1 MLFILFINLVLFWI
15 GETYKNYNKN
25 SQKAWIAWITWIPVA
40 ITEVT
45 LSGCQAEYQ
54 VPWIGWFRNKGYS
67 IILCQVLFLIIYEKY
82 FIIK

>member
-1 MLFILFINLVLFWI
+1 MGRRAKL
-15 GETYKNYNKN
+15 YNKN

-40 ITEVT
+40 ITAVT

-67 IILCQVLFLIIYEKY
+67 IILYQVLFLIL
-82 FIIK
+82 

>member
-1 MLFILFINLVLFWI
+1 MLFILFINLVLFWN
-15 GETYKNYNKN
+15 GETGKNYNKN

-45 LSGCQAEYQ
+45 LSGCQDVYQ

>member
-1 MLFILFINLVLFWI
+1 MGRRAKL
-15 GETYKNYNKN
+15 YNKN

-40 ITEVT
+40 ITAVT
-45 LSGCQAEYQ
+45 LSGCQVSYQ

-67 IILCQVLFLIIYEKY
+67 IILCQVLFLIIYEKC

>member
-1 MLFILFINLVLFWI
+1 MLFIYNKDLALFWV

-25 SQKAWIAWITWIPVA
+25 SPKAWITWIHVA
-40 ITEVT
+40 ITAVT